1 MSDDTE
7 ITTHAGQTVFMKL
20 VGYDKP
26 FFTALAVIGS
36 IAAGIMA
43 YNADKDA
50 RLAQYYNI
58 DLEVYMAKQGLN
70 PPTPPWGHLHDG
82 GKK

>member
-1 MSDDTE
+1 MSDGTE
-7 ITTHAGQTVFMKL
+7 ITTHAGQTVYMKL

-26 FFTALAVIGS
+26 FFTALAVIGA

-50 RLAQYYNI
+50 KLAQYYAV
-58 DLEVYMAKQGLN
+58 DLKVYMAQHGLN
-70 PPTPPWGHLHDG
+70 PPQPPWFPPPGE
-82 GKK
+82 KK